1 MLQIGF
7 DVIKVPS
14 DLYQNKSINN
24 KKNNT
29 INKNNLHLKKN

>member
-1 MLQIGF
+1 MLQIRF

-24 KKNNT
+24 KKQHY
-29 INKNNLHLKKN
+29 K